1 MKFESVAEIYEF
13 NDSARKR
20 LIGMV
25 GELSAEA
32 EKLPT
37 ENGKWDV
44 AKVVEHLAKVES
56 GMMSIAMRLLTAA
69 KDQGLK
75 FSGVALSPNFV
86 EQFEKILE
94 EDKRLEAPGVVQPE
108 GGKPISESL
117 AAMDK
122 NRQQLNMLRPMFEEY
137 EGTKMT
143 FPHPVF
149 GGLTAIDWLTLI
161 GGHESRHTDQIERIL
176 SRGNAAEA

>member
-1 MKFESVAEIYEF
+1 MNFETIGDIYEY
-13 NDSARKR
+13 NDNVRAR
-20 LIGMV
+20 LIDVV
-25 GELSAEA
+25 GNLSDEDA
-32 EKLPT
+32 KLPT

-56 GMMSIAMRLLTAA
+56 GMMSISMRLLTAA

-75 FSGVALSPNFV
+75 FGGVRLSPEFV
-86 EQFEKILE
+86 EKFEEILE
-94 EDKRLEAPGVVQPE
+94 EGQKLEAPGVVQPE
-108 GGKPISESL
+108 GGKEISASL
-117 AAMDK
+117 EAMEA

-149 GGLTAIDWLTLI
+149 GGLTAIDWLVLV

-176 SRGNAAEA
+176 TRKNAAEA